1 MKIGVIGNGFVGSA
15 IAEGFKH
22 YGDVKIYDL
31 NPARSPH
38 ALKET
43 IGQDYIFI
51 CLPTPMS
58 DDGTGSCN
66 LSYINSFFNKIKDLK
81 CEGTFIIKSTV
92 PIYTTSDLR
101 ARYPS
106 FNILHSPEF
115 LTARTA
121 KIDFI
126 TPSRVIIGYP
136 KNFYSPEDCVPQNC
150 LNLFKNRFKGVKC
163 LLTTSEESELI
174 KYVANCFFATKIS
187 FFNEMKLL
195 SDKVE
200 TNFETILEGVLSDG
214 RIAHSHHQVPGH
226 DGKMGFGGDCFPK
239 DLNALITIMRKND
252 ISPNVLLGARTT
264 NGQVRG
270 ENSYLI
276 NPQCSDL
283 SGCGHD
289 YIN

>member
-31 NPARSPH
+31 NPSRSPH
-38 ALKET
+38 SLKET
-43 IGQDYIFI
+43 IRQDYIFG

-58 DDGTGSCN
+58 EDKTGSCD
-66 LSYINSFFNKIKDLK
+66 LSYINSFFDKLKDLK
-81 CEGTFIIKSTV
+81 CQGTFIIKSTV
-92 PIYTTSDLR
+92 PIYTTSDLQ
-101 ARYPS
+101 ARYS
-106 FNILHSPEF
+106 HLNILHSPEF

-126 TPSRVIIGYP
+126 TPSRIIIGYP
-136 KNFYSPEDCVPQNC
+136 KNFYSPDDYVPQKC
-150 LNLFKNRFKGVKC
+150 LDLFKNRFKGVNC
-163 LLTTSEESELI
+163 FLTTSEESELI

-195 SDKVE
+195 SDKVK
-200 TNFETILEGVLSDG
+200 TNFDTILEGVLSDG

-239 DLNALITIMRKND
+239 DLHALITIMRKNG

-264 NGQVRG
+264 NISVR
-270 ENSYLI
+270 ECDEVLI
-276 NPQCSDL
+276 NPLTTDI

-289 YIN
+289 YT